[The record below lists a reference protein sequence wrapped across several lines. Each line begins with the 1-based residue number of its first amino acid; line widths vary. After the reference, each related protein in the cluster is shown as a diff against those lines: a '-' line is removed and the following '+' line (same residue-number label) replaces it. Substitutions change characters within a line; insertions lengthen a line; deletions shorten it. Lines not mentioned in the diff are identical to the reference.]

1 MSRMILFSTPVN
13 SKTCMCR
20 RVYFSICRSV
30 DCLHH
35 MTSIENPVPTSSTE
49 PVSTDPVDQAIRY
62 HVRTKHHFNRYARA
76 LGYLDWA
83 NQPDPFRRF
92 EGAPLV
98 ALPLL
103 PPDEDPVSPPYDA
116 IYQPGAVA
124 CRPVNMRTLSR
135 FFEFAL
141 ALSAWKKAGESEWA
155 LRSNPSSGNL
165 HPTEGYLVLPQF
177 DGLDLKPG
185 LYHYAPKEHGLE
197 LRTECSADLMTRLLA
212 PFPPEA
218 FLFGLTSVH
227 WREAWKYGE
236 RAFRYCN
243 HDVGHAIGSARIA
256 VATLGWSM
264 AMLDGVEQSTVGL
277 LLGTNRVEDFAEV
290 EPEHPDCLAVV
301 WPVEGLRDEALGAR
315 GKQGM
320 IPLFLDPNVVKELA
334 ECTWHGKANCL
345 SRDHG
350 VHWEI
355 IDEVAEASWK
365 RQSHQL
371 SVPLQNSHIQTTPY
385 PLSLTPHGS
394 LAGQIIRQ
402 RRSAVSFDGKTSIS
416 ASTFFRMMQMVMPCS
431 DRSQLER
438 PMPWDVWPYD
448 PAIHLLIFVHRVG
461 GLTPGMYFLL
471 RDPKKL
477 SFIQQ
482 SLNSELIW
490 TPVPGCP
497 IDLPLYWLLEGD
509 AKKLAAQVSCHQEI
523 AADSAFSFGMLAE
536 FEGGLREQGAWRYP
550 RLFWESGLLG
560 QVLYLEAEAA
570 GVRATGIG
578 CFFDDP
584 VHEIVA
590 VKGLNLQSLYHFTI
604 GGPVE
609 DRRLM
614 TLPPYE
620 HVKKRKE

>member
-1 MSRMILFSTPVN
+1 MSTEKPV
-13 SKTCMCR
+13 
-20 RVYFSICRSV
+20 FAG
-30 DCLHH
+30 
-35 MTSIENPVPTSSTE
+35 PAE
-49 PVSTDPVDQAIRY
+49 PVSTDPVDRVIRY
-62 HVRTKHHFNRYARA
+62 HIQTKHHFNRYARA

-98 ALPLL
+98 SLPLL
-103 PPDEDPVSPPYDA
+103 TPDEEPVSPPYDA
-116 IYQPGAVA
+116 IYQPGAVP
-124 CRPVNMRTLSR
+124 CQPVSVGTLSR

-177 DGLDLKPG
+177 DGLNLKPG

-197 LRTECSADLMTRLLA
+197 LRAEFPAEQIARLLA
-212 PFPPEA
+212 PFPPGA

-243 HDVGHAIGSARIA
+243 HDIGHAIGTARIA
-256 VATLGWSM
+256 ASTLGWNM
-264 AMLDGVEQSTVGL
+264 ALLDGLSQDTTAM
-277 LLGTNRVEDFAEV
+277 LLGTQRTDDFQDVEL
-290 EPEHPDCLAVV
+290 EHPDCLAVI
-301 WPVEGLRDEALGAR
+301 WTSKDAR
-315 GKQGM
+315 RETSNVKRKDVVD
-320 IPLFLDPNVVKELA
+320 IPLFLDPAVVKDLT

-345 SRDHG
+345 SREHG
-350 VHWEI
+350 VHWDI
-355 IDEVAEASWK
+355 IDEAAEASWK
-365 RQSHQL
+365 THDENTTKSLNASFAQNTLH
-371 SVPLQNSHIQTTPY
+371 PLP
-385 PLSLTPHGS
+385 PTPHGL

-416 ASTFFRMMQMVMPCS
+416 AATFFRMMQLVMPRS
-431 DRSQLER
+431 DRPQLDR
-438 PMPWDVWPYD
+438 PMPWDVWPYE
-448 PAIHLLIFVHRVG
+448 PAIHLMLFVHRVD
-461 GLTPGMYFLL
+461 GLEPGLYFLV
-471 RDPKKL
+471 RDPNKL

-482 SLNSELIW
+482 SMNPELTW
-490 TPVPGCP
+490 TPAPGCP
-497 IDLPLYWLLEGD
+497 EDLPLYWLLEGD
-509 AKKLAAQVSCHQEI
+509 AKKLAIQVSCHQEI
-523 AADSAFSFGMLAE
+523 AGDSAFSFGMLTE
-536 FEGGLREQGAWRYP
+536 FEGRLREGGAWWYP

-584 VHEIVA
+584 VHEIVGI
-590 VKGLNLQSLYHFTI
+590 KGRSFQSLYHFTV

-609 DRRLM
+609 DGRLM
-614 TLPPYE
+614 TLPAY
-620 HVKKRKE
+620 HHLNILYK

>member
-1 MSRMILFSTPVN
+1 MTIEKPTP
-13 SKTCMCR
+13 
-20 RVYFSICRSV
+20 
-30 DCLHH
+30 
-35 MTSIENPVPTSSTE
+35 EPTTESS
-49 PVSTDPVDQAIRY
+49 PTDPVDQVIQY
-62 HVRTKHHFNRYARA
+62 HVQTKHHFNRYARS
-76 LGYLDWA
+76 LGFLDWV

-92 EGAPLV
+92 EGATMTP
-98 ALPLL
+98 LPLL
-103 PPDEDPVSPPYDA
+103 KPDEEPRSPAYVA
-116 IYQPGAVA
+116 MYEPGAVLSQ
-124 CRPVNMRTLSR
+124 PVTVGTLSR
-135 FFEFAL
+135 FFEYAL
-141 ALSAWKKAGESEWA
+141 ALSAWKKSGESEWA

-165 HPTEGYLVLPQF
+165 HPTEGYVVLPLF

-197 LRTECSADLMTRLLA
+197 LRADFPADQLTHLLA
-212 PFPPEA
+212 PFPPRA

-256 VATLGWSM
+256 AATLGWEM
-264 AMLDGVEQSTVGL
+264 VLLDGIEQNTVAL

-290 EPEHPDCLAVV
+290 EPEHPDCLAVI
-301 WPVEGLRDEALGAR
+301 WPSDLAR
-315 GKQGM
+315 GVGQGESGAEEVRRGEASGVSSIKPE
-320 IPLFLDPNVVKELA
+320 IPLFLDPALVRNLSSA
-334 ECTWHGKANCL
+334 SWHGKASRL
-345 SRDHG
+345 SREHG
-350 VHWEI
+350 VHWDI

-365 RQSHQL
+365 TKAETLRIPLRILPKSGNPHHLPFTSHE
-371 SVPLQNSHIQTTPY
+371 P
-385 PLSLTPHGS
+385 

-416 ASTFFRMMQMVMPCS
+416 AATFFDMMQRVLPRS
-431 DRSQLER
+431 DRLQLDR
-438 PMPWDVWPYD
+438 PMPWNVWPYE
-448 PAIHLLIFVHRVG
+448 PAIHLLLFVHRVE
-461 GLTPGMYFLL
+461 GLKPGLYFLN

-477 SFIQQ
+477 AFMQQ
-482 SLNSELIW
+482 AMNPELTW
-490 TPVPGCP
+490 THTPGCP
-497 IDLPLYWLLEGD
+497 EDLPLYWLLEGD

-523 AADSAFSFGMLAE
+523 AGDGAFSFGMLAE
-536 FEGGLREQGAWRYP
+536 FKGQLQDGGAWWYP

-590 VKGLNLQSLYHFTI
+590 VKGLSLQSLYHFTI

-609 DRRLM
+609 DWRLQ
-614 TLPPYE
+614 TLPPYF
-620 HVKKRKE
+620 HKQARD